1 MHAKGA
7 RRAADD
13 ADVEGAIGVSRG
25 DVHGDVD
32 TPRGLRPH
40 VISRESL
47 VVRSCVV
54 FAGGGEDVGGGVLE
68 CSDLSEFVVGAEVR
82 VCELASARVFD
93 AFALELALGNL
104 ATHGPGGV
112 GDGVVEPR
120 GASPVEL
127 PGAKVA
133 EAQAAREARLVGG
146 SAAHLAQDDELRAG
160 VEVQPEALEV
170 VEEGVLAAARA
181 RGDAGDV
188 SERVFRR
195 ERVVRRATRGIAE
208 RLERRANGREGARV
222 AALIGVVRPRRRA
235 IRRANLRGGG
245 VAAEIQRVVVLR
257 AAEIVHR
264 GPRIVPIRGD
274 ATGRGGARAGGRR
287 VGGSGHR
294 REKKNEGRRRPRT
307 ARANVGRT
315 GNTGGCGRDP
325 ARETSGRLPCASF
338 ARNIA
343 RRVIGGALSTRSS
356 APR

>member
-1 MHAKGA
+1 M
-7 RRAADD
+7 
-13 ADVEGAIGVSRG
+13 
-25 DVHGDVD
+25 
-32 TPRGLRPH
+32 
-40 VISRESL
+40 
-47 VVRSCVV
+47 
-54 FAGGGEDVGGGVLE
+54 
-68 CSDLSEFVVGAEVR
+68 
-82 VCELASARVFD
+82 ASARVFD

-274 ATGRGGARAGGRR
+274 ATGRGGARAGGEARRREWASPREEKRGEAASEDGARECGADGEHRR
-287 VGGSGHR
+287 VRTRPGEGDERASPLRFVRAKHR
-294 REKKNEGRRRPRT
+294 EARDRRGAFNPIERASVNGRT
-307 ARANVGRT
+307 ARRNARSFGRFFVS
-315 GNTGGCGRDP
+315 GLRVESSPP
-325 ARETSGRLPCASF
+325 APIGVKKGTFRLP
-338 ARNIA
+338 R
-343 RRVIGGALSTRSS
+343 
-356 APR
+356 

>member
-1 MHAKGA
+1 M
-7 RRAADD
+7 
-13 ADVEGAIGVSRG
+13 
-25 DVHGDVD
+25 HGDVD

-47 VVRSCVV
+47 VVRSDAV
-54 FAGGGEDVGGGVLE
+54 FAGDGVDVGGGVLE
-68 CSDLSEFVVGAEVR
+68 RADLSEFVVGAEVR

-181 RGDAGDV
+181 RVTPGMYRNAC
-188 SERVFRR
+188 SAASASYAA
-195 ERVVRRATRGIAE
+195 RRAGSPSVSNAARTAAKA
-208 RLERRANGREGARV
+208 RASPPLSGWCVRAAARY
-222 AALIGVVRPRRRA
+222 AARTCA
-235 IRRANLRGGG
+235 G
-245 VAAEIQRVVVLR
+245 VAS
-257 AAEIVHR
+257 
-264 GPRIVPIRGD
+264 
-274 ATGRGGARAGGRR
+274 RR
-287 VGGSGHR
+287 
-294 REKKNEGRRRPRT
+294 
-307 ARANVGRT
+307 
-315 GNTGGCGRDP
+315 
-325 ARETSGRLPCASF
+325 
-338 ARNIA
+338 
-343 RRVIGGALSTRSS
+343 RSS
-356 APR
+356 AS